1 MSPSLDVDVIVA
13 TNLGSF
19 KQRMPFPEVVRRLAA
34 IGVERYYADLVRAE
48 KTYYG
53 ANGASHREPFLDY
66 APAAPAATFDANA
79 VRAAIATIQ
88 RGGLDYPAFLDRI
101 LAAGCAFYTVHI
113 AGQRAIYTGREG
125 DNYVEPFPGRK

>member
-1 MSPSLDVDVIVA
+1 MPPSLDVDVIVA

-19 KQRMPFPEVVRRLAA
+19 RERMPFPEVVRRLAA
-34 IGVERYYADLVRAE
+34 IGVERYYADLVRGE

-66 APAAPAATFDANA
+66 APAPPAARLDGNAIRDAL
-79 VRAAIATIQ
+79 AAIQRDTI
-88 RGGLDYPAFLDRI
+88 DYPVFLGRI

-113 AGQRAIYTGREG
+113 RGHRAIYTGRDG
-125 DNYVEPFPGRK
+125 DSYVERFPAQK

>member
-1 MSPSLDVDVIVA
+1 MPLSLDVDIIVA

-19 KQRMPFPEVVRRLAA
+19 KERMPFPEVVRRLAA

-66 APAAPAATFDANA
+66 APAPPAVEFDANA
-79 VRAAIATIQ
+79 IRDAIATIQ
-88 RGGLDYPAFLDRI
+88 GGAIDYPAFLGRI

-113 AGQRAIYTGREG
+113 RGQRAIYTGRDG
-125 DNYVEPFPGRK
+125 DSHLELFPPRR